1 MALFRNGD
9 CVGQHTTKWV
19 KPLCP
24 EAAREG
30 HRWKR
35 SRNPLYKISGAPHI
49 FMLYQGKLWFQVRSI
64 DQLPHP
70 SSHLRAC
77 IWTRFR
83 YDRYIDDFASPN
95 HTSNNS
101 SQPAFGRFFVYC
113 AKSSCRSSYRK
124 VSPNFV
130 QQREQHI
137 HFIRTIWCKGW
148 TALRGNLQ
156 NVTSDLPNM
165 LSDSLEAPVLYDTIS
180 CHVRS
185 TNLPP
190 TAAEPFSTMITSAS
204 ELSKLVWTFQQPSKN
219 RAFSKNLTQMWHSV
233 RKSRKDMTYLGEK
246 NIQGS

>member
-1 MALFRNGD
+1 M
-9 CVGQHTTKWV
+9 
-19 KPLCP
+19 
-24 EAAREG
+24 
-30 HRWKR
+30 
-35 SRNPLYKISGAPHI
+35 YKISGAPHI

-83 YDRYIDDFASPN
+83 YDRYIDDIASPN

-113 AKSSCRSSYRK
+113 AKSCCRSSYRK

-165 LSDSLEAPVLYDTIS
+165 LSDSLEAPVL
-180 CHVRS
+180 
-185 TNLPP
+185 
-190 TAAEPFSTMITSAS
+190 
-204 ELSKLVWTFQQPSKN
+204 
-219 RAFSKNLTQMWHSV
+219 
-233 RKSRKDMTYLGEK
+233 
-246 NIQGS
+246 